1 MELLSPATD
10 GGHLANQAT
19 LAQAQQFPPQGAV
32 ASVASAESL
41 QTPGAT
47 PRSQSKRGRPS
58 KSKQEVWTK
67 SSTETLFTVRFLMIS
82 AWCRY
87 VTAKKTSPVLATTL
101 KLAPLGSSLPY
112 WPIRPR
118 IHRTASRNARTRTC
132 HSVTELLTSVMLTRT
147 ALLRAETAAA
157 SAAASA
163 KKNNGECVEEV
174 AILGLRSL
182 ADGVRIVGETMKART
197 SASSDTTLSQNVITS
212 LSRQEEAFKQQTAAI
227 NELVCTLKVISSAL
241 RLEIKQAS

>member
-67 SSTETLFTVRFLMIS
+67 SSTETLFTIKWL
-82 AWCRY
+82 
-87 VTAKKTSPVLATTL
+87 KKKRSTYRDDRNTTGNVP
-101 KLAPLGSSLPY
+101 K
-112 WPIRPR
+112 
-118 IHRTASRNARTRTC
+118 
-132 HSVTELLTSVMLTRT
+132 
-147 ALLRAETAAA
+147 AAA
-157 SAAASA
+157 PPCLDLMLEHWSPNPGMQNTSLRD
-163 KKNNGECVEEV
+163 GTTD
-174 AILGLRSL
+174 LGD
-182 ADGVRIVGETMKART
+182 ADTD
-197 SASSDTTLSQNVITS
+197 SASTS
-212 LSRQEEAFKQQTAAI
+212 GDGGCFGRSKRKKKQ
-227 NELVCTLKVISSAL
+227 
-241 RLEIKQAS
+241 RRMR